1 MHPAREQL
9 WHIDGEHLFTSEE
22 DFRLSGEQGRI
33 KMWFTL
39 DARAGNE
46 PSHFMMFEVLQ

>member
-1 MHPAREQL
+1 MHAAREQL

-33 KMWFTL
+33 RKRFTQEL
-39 DARAGNE
+39 ETNLRVA
-46 PSHFMMFEVLQ
+46 MFEVLQ

>member
-39 DARAGNE
+39 EMLELETNLHT
-46 PSHFMMFEVLQ
+46 S